1 MVDLVVYCVG
11 EAFGLDWAD
20 GAEFFADWWG
30 AFGWEEPVDGGAVAE
45 GLGSEVF
52 GEWWDVFEVGEV
64 PCFFPVRH
72 DCEMLFLV
80 LLLLVV

>member
-11 EAFGLDWAD
+11 EAFGLDWA
-20 GAEFFADWWG
+20 GVAEFFADWWG

-45 GLGSEVF
+45 GLCFEVF
-52 GEWWDVFEVGEV
+52 GSRGDVFEVGEV

-72 DCEMLFLV
+72 DCEMLFLFV
-80 LLLLVV
+80 LLLVV